1 MANLDENNNF
11 EKRTFLGK
19 FEIHEQENEK
29 VKRIKHDWNKFVSFF
44 WIIFLFHIAIKGLV
58 LGIAENTGNYDL
70 NLTVWLMQIMPFCAM
85 VYLMGYYGYK
95 LSNKKRNIF
104 YGLFGFVWIFM
115 IGIF

>member
-1 MANLDENNNF
+1 MANLDESNNI

-29 VKRIKHDWNKFVSFF
+29 AKRIKHDWNRFVIFF

-85 VYLMGYYGYK
+85 VYLW
-95 LSNKKRNIF
+95 LQI
-104 YGLFGFVWIFM
+104 I
-115 IGIF
+115 